1 MDEYAGGY
9 SMNYGTN
16 QEKLLLAR
24 ELLESLAAK
33 RDRLAAKD
41 LHQLMKAHEARDRV
55 LLARALVEHAL
66 VRKETRWPAY
76 QTRLD
81 FPMRNEIE
89 YNTFINSQLIHDKIQ
104 VFCRELTYPF
114 ERREID
120 NAGN

>member
-1 MDEYAGGY
+1 
-9 SMNYGTN
+9 
-16 QEKLLLAR
+16 
-24 ELLESLAAK
+24 
-33 RDRLAAKD
+33 
-41 LHQLMKAHEARDRV
+41 MKAHEARDRV

-104 VFCRELTYPF
+104 VFRRELTYPF